1 MSYKTIPIVA
11 VRPVEEYFILTWQV
25 DLKCNFDCMYCPPNF
40 HNLTSSTKS
49 LEELKSSWLKVYNAS
64 RDKNLKYKINFTG
77 GEISLSKS
85 FLNFIKWL
93 RKNYND
99 QLFQVGV
106 GTNGSASS
114 KYYLELIEYV
124 DFITFSTHSEFFNE
138 KKFFENV
145 LACKTKIQGTEKTV
159 QVSVMN
165 EPWHAERTKTYI
177 KFFNLQNISYSLNEI
192 DFNMKTRDKH
202 KINKNKNLYNFDE
215 T

>member
-1 MSYKTIPIVA
+1 MKILYLPIDINLSNISIP
-11 VRPVEEYFILTWQV
+11 EV
-25 DLKCNFDCMYCPPNF
+25 DFK
-40 HNLTSSTKS
+40 NLVDGKYQPYWNTFKIT
-49 LEELKSSWLKVYNAS
+49 
-64 RDKNLKYKINFTG
+64 DKNLKYKINFTG
-77 GEISLSKS
+77 GEISLNKS
-85 FLNFIKWL
+85 FLSFIKWL

-99 QLFQVGV
+99 RLFQVGLS
-106 GTNGSASS
+106 TNGSAQS

-145 LACKTKIQGTEKTV
+145 LACKTKIQGTEKTI

-165 EPWHAERTKTYI
+165 EPWHAERIKTYI
-177 KFFNLQNISYSLNEI
+177 EFFNLQNISYSLNEI

-202 KINKNKNLYNFDE
+202 KINKNKNLYNFNE